1 MLYSPCSI
9 PAQRVKINGGTAAGR
24 TLMRKP
30 TKKIIAL
37 LLMLAMALSL
47 AACGSTDSG
56 STAAKDTSAKAEATP
71 APEFAYKAEFKNLT
85 SDMPDGI
92 APLVMND
99 SGIYVATR
107 EKVGE
112 NIPDGAVPEYEGQY
126 DIYEPRLI
134 FISFDGTQTQ
144 LENYVPMKDE
154 SGNEGKRDYIS
165 STMPEAA
172 VLDKDGNIVLL
183 ERVYT
188 AYSEAPDDIKADDP
202 DYFNYAQSG
211 SVNYI
216 RTLDATG
223 AELSRGIAELSD
235 DDYIGGI
242 ALDENGN
249 VVINTGSSLAA
260 FTVDGEKV
268 YRIDINGYV
277 YDLVTVR
284 SGKVG
289 VLMYEGGQSISL
301 RLIDSGSHE
310 LGSKAY
316 EIPDNA
322 NELYDGSGDYDFYYP
337 GGMSFFGYSLETE
350 SADALFSW
358 VDCDVNSTNLTQ
370 INVGTDGEIHCFSA
384 DYNDRRGTYDSDLV
398 TLTKVPYE
406 SLPQKEHLT
415 LATVLGSYDIMD
427 LVINFNRTS
436 DKYHIDL
443 KDYYEMT
450 GGSDVMDA
458 ITKLNTEIM
467 AGNVPDIIDLT
478 DLPYSQLAAK
488 GLLEDLYPYI
498 DADPELDRDDFFP
511 NVLSAY
517 ELDGGLYAAV
527 PGFGIITAAGA
538 SSVVGD
544 KPGWTY
550 DDYYSALSTM
560 PEGCIGLDYSFTK
573 ETMLSIG
580 VAIDMDTYMSW
591 STGECNFDSDAFK
604 QLLEFCDQFPS
615 NADMENYETSEE
627 DTAAYRIPRGLQML
641 MQASVVTLND
651 YSSDSL
657 FGTDVTY
664 IGFPNSTGE
673 PGSVLTGV
681 DSLAMSSTCADKD
694 AAWQFLRT
702 FLTKD
707 YQLNLYCLPTNIAA
721 FNELMDEA
729 KVIEY
734 EKDDNGNYKLD
745 ANGERI
751 RRVIGQMYDGTNY
764 TEIYSGITEE
774 RAAAIEELAT
784 TTTKLLNYDR
794 SILDIVT
801 EQAQAYFAGQKSA
814 DEVAKLVQSK
824 ANIYVNE
831 QR

>member
-1 MLYSPCSI
+1 
-9 PAQRVKINGGTAAGR
+9 
-24 TLMRKP
+24 
-30 TKKIIAL
+30 
-37 LLMLAMALSL
+37 
-47 AACGSTDSG
+47 
-56 STAAKDTSAKAEATP
+56 
-71 APEFAYKAEFKNLT
+71 
-85 SDMPDGI
+85 
-92 APLVMND
+92 
-99 SGIYVATR
+99 
-107 EKVGE
+107 
-112 NIPDGAVPEYEGQY
+112 
-126 DIYEPRLI
+126 
-134 FISFDGTQTQ
+134 
-144 LENYVPMKDE
+144 
-154 SGNEGKRDYIS
+154 
-165 STMPEAA
+165 
-172 VLDKDGNIVLL
+172 
-183 ERVYT
+183 
-188 AYSEAPDDIKADDP
+188 
-202 DYFNYAQSG
+202 
-211 SVNYI
+211 
-216 RTLDATG
+216 
-223 AELSRGIAELSD
+223 
-235 DDYIGGI
+235 
-242 ALDENGN
+242 
-249 VVINTGSSLAA
+249 
-260 FTVDGEKV
+260 
-268 YRIDINGYV
+268 
-277 YDLVTVR
+277 
-284 SGKVG
+284 
-289 VLMYEGGQSISL
+289 
-301 RLIDSGSHE
+301 
-310 LGSKAY
+310 
-316 EIPDNA
+316 
-322 NELYDGSGDYDFYYP
+322 
-337 GGMSFFGYSLETE
+337 
-350 SADALFSW
+350 
-358 VDCDVNSTNLTQ
+358 
-370 INVGTDGEIHCFSA
+370 
-384 DYNDRRGTYDSDLV
+384 
-398 TLTKVPYE
+398 
-406 SLPQKEHLT
+406 
-415 LATVLGSYDIMD
+415 
-427 LVINFNRTS
+427 
-436 DKYHIDL
+436 
-443 KDYYEMT
+443 MT

-707 YQLNLYCLPTNIAA
+707 YQLDLYCLPTNIAA

-751 RRVIGQMYDGTNY
+751 RRVIGRMYDGTNY
-764 TEIYSGITEE
+764 TDIYIGITEE